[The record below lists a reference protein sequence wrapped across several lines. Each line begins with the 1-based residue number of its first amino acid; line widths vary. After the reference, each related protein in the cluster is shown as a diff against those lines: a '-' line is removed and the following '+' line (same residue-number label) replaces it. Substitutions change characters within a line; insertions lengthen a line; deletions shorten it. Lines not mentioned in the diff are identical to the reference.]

1 MEQNKYKIVFI
12 DIDGTLVTDEKKVPE
27 QNVQAIKKVKENG
40 IEVVLTS
47 GRPYQSI
54 EMYSNEVGA
63 IPYVIGSN
71 GGIVA
76 NFKERKN
83 IFCRDLQKEVAVKV
97 FEYLKERNLYAVAT
111 LSGDLFVEEGKY
123 SITPENRSEVNIIN
137 SLKDTL
143 SETKEPI
150 MKFSVIDYDAEKLVK
165 AREEIL
171 NLFDATTTK
180 VDEFMIPMRFRDANN
195 NYAIPHVMDV
205 MPKGTNKAEGII
217 ELSKYLNI
225 DLSETVVFGDGMNDI
240 EMIKAGGL
248 SVAMGNASEELKKLA
263 DVVTKT
269 NNEAGVAYELN
280 RIFNLD

>member
-1 MEQNKYKIVFI
+1 MDKNKYKIVFI

-27 QNVQAIKKVKENG
+27 QNIHAIKKLKDKG

-63 IPYVIGSN
+63 VPYVIGSN

-76 NFKERKN
+76 NFKEGKN
-83 IFCRDLQKEVAVKV
+83 IFCRDIPKDVAIKV

-111 LSGDLFVEEGKY
+111 LSGNLFVEEGKY
-123 SITPENRSEVNIIN
+123 SITPENRSEVNIIS

-143 SETKEPI
+143 LETKEPI

-171 NLFDATTTK
+171 NSFDVTTTK
-180 VDEFMIPMRFRDANN
+180 VDAFMIPMRFRDANN

-225 DLSETVVFGDGMNDI
+225 DLSDTVVFGDGMNDI
-240 EMIKAGGL
+240 EMIKTGGL
-248 SVAMGNASEELKKLA
+248 SVAMENAADELKELA